1 MKIFNLPKVI
11 LSISIISLSISSVY
25 AKNKYEGYTT
35 QECMAANLSKS
46 EEDQCFNQASSSSSE
61 ETIPSIEM
69 QTTGNMGKDSELVNR
84 SDYLTKGESI
94 VRLCDLAK
102 SVYREQMV
110 NGNNLVILTNSGYLS
125 NGDKYFKYLET
136 YGVRNKWIGQL
147 VSMIMFNAIKI
158 STQYQQDPLWSRQ
171 EVYDNL
177 IYPILDKLM
186 INELKDR
193 GFDPSDY
200 INQ

>member
-1 MKIFNLPKVI
+1 
-11 LSISIISLSISSVY
+11 
-25 AKNKYEGYTT
+25 
-35 QECMAANLSKS
+35 MAANLSKS

-94 VRLCDLAK
+94 VRLYDLAK

>member
-1 MKIFNLPKVI
+1 M
-11 LSISIISLSISSVY
+11 
-25 AKNKYEGYTT
+25 
-35 QECMAANLSKS
+35 
-46 EEDQCFNQASSSSSE
+46 
-61 ETIPSIEM
+61 
-69 QTTGNMGKDSELVNR
+69 
-84 SDYLTKGESI
+84 
-94 VRLCDLAK
+94 RLYDLAK